1 MNTVSP
7 ALLDQWIAFE
17 IVERDSG
24 NSTSGDIDEARSK
37 IEAMAKT
44 WQK

>member
-7 ALLDQWIAFE
+7 VLLDQWIAFE

-24 NSTSGDIDEARSK
+24 NSTSGDVDEARSK
-37 IEAMAKT
+37 IEAMVGR